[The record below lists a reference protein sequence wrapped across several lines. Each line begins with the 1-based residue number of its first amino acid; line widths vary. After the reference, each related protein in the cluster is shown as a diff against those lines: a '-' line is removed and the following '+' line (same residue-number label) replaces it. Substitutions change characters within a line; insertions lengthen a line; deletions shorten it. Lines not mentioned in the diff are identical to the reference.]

1 MTTQKTVTPAQM
13 TKLSD
18 APPRDP
24 DEVTAFRH
32 LYDRGLNDYL
42 TFHFG
47 SRETT
52 LITGDCRVLSSMD
65 DNLARAR
72 RPDLL
77 IARHVSPQAFWARGA
92 YIISEQGKPP
102 DFVMEI
108 ASQSTGDVDTGPKR
122 VDYALLRIPE
132 YWRFD
137 ETGIHHHTKLAGD
150 HLVSGHYEPITIDAL
165 PDGSLRGY
173 STVLNLI
180 LEWREGQL
188 NWIDPETEEHIP
200 TFATE
205 REGRLQAEARIR
217 ELEERLARRQEEG
230 GPDPDAGG
238 KQP

>member
-1 MTTQKTVTPAQM
+1 MTTKNTITPAQM
-13 TKLSD
+13 TRLPD

-24 DEVTAFRH
+24 DEVTAFKH

-52 LITGDCRVLSSMD
+52 LITGDCRVLASMD
-65 DNLARAR
+65 QNLARAR

-77 IARHVSPQAFWARGA
+77 IARHVSPEAFWARGA
-92 YIISEQGKPP
+92 YIISEQSKPP
-102 DFVMEI
+102 DFVMEV
-108 ASQSTGDVDTGPKR
+108 ASESTAGVDTGPKR
-122 VDYALLRIPE
+122 DDYAALGIPE

-137 ETGIHHHTKLAGD
+137 ETGEHHLTKLAGD
-150 HLVSGHYEPITIDAL
+150 RLMEARYQPIGIEVL

-188 NWIDPETEEHIP
+188 NWIDPETQGHIP
-200 TFATE
+200 TFQHE
-205 REGRLQAEARIR
+205 REGRLSAETRNR
-217 ELEERLARRQEEG
+217 ELEDELRKLRGE
-230 GPDPDAGG
+230 
-238 KQP
+238 

>member
-1 MTTQKTVTPAQM
+1 MTTQKTITPAQM
-13 TKLSD
+13 TRLPD

-24 DEVTAFRH
+24 DEVSAFRH

-47 SRETT
+47 NRETT
-52 LITGDCRVLSSMD
+52 LITGDCRVLASID
-65 DNLARAR
+65 DNLSQAR

-77 IARHVSPQAFWARGA
+77 IARHISPEAFWARGA
-92 YIISEQGKPP
+92 YVISEQGKPP

-108 ASQSTGDVDTGPKR
+108 ASHSTGRVDTGPKR
-122 VDYALLRIPE
+122 VDYATLGIPE

-137 ETGIHHHTKLAGD
+137 ETGRHHLTRLAGD
-150 HLVSGHYEPITIDAL
+150 RLVSGHYEPIIIDTL

-173 STVLNLI
+173 SAVLDLI

-188 NWIDPETEEHIP
+188 NWIDPATEEHVP

-205 REGRLQAEARIR
+205 REARLRDQARIR
-217 ELEERLARRQEEG
+217 ELEDQLARREG
-230 GPDPDAGG
+230 QDADAAG
-238 KQP
+238 